1 MELTKQARCRAM
13 TLVDISED
21 CYLHLLR
28 FLGAW
33 WCLGSS
39 LLEPYVLLVRP
50 DEGIAQDYMAY
61 QAANRDKLIQF
72 VDKYVLPPMP

>member
-1 MELTKQARCRAM
+1 M

-21 CYLHLLR
+21 RYLHLLR

-39 LLEPYVLLVRP
+39 LLEPYVLLRHLATPLPGFP
-50 DEGIAQDYMAY
+50 DVPA
-61 QAANRDKLIQF
+61 
-72 VDKYVLPPMP
+72 

>member
-1 MELTKQARCRAM
+1 M

-21 CYLHLLR
+21 RYQQLLR

-39 LLEPYVLLVRP
+39 QLEPYGLLQHLAAPLPGFP
-50 DEGIAQDYMAY
+50 DA
-61 QAANRDKLIQF
+61 
-72 VDKYVLPPMP
+72 P